1 MVRKN
6 EDFSKARIMVFYLP
20 TKPDEVYIQSTIQP
34 KDGPVI
40 SSLNQKRVAYLNR
53 VALDEKRKEPRL
65 DALANIFAGYD
76 YKYYAVEYPCASRQM
91 MYREVERMYARLSA
105 EQMERKTS
113 TLAEDTERRTWK
125 KRMHG
130 SEPGYTRITPA
141 TLHVVENCTTHHVA
155 SRTTRPNQR
164 WSQRYRSLS
173 RRRRCRCLLIST
185 EHVATSVGTS
195 S

>member
-53 VALDEKRKEPRL
+53 LALDEKRKEPRL

-76 YKYYAVEYPCASRQM
+76 YKYDAVKFPCESRQQ
-91 MYREVERMYARLSA
+91 MYREVERMYAKLSA
-105 EQMERKTS
+105 EQMERKRIACRKYRAKNLEKENARVREWIHKHHTRH
-113 TLAEDTERRTWK
+113 LARR
-125 KRMHG
+125 RELYH
-130 SEPGYTRITPA
+130 
-141 TLHVVENCTTHHVA
+141 A
-155 SRTTRPNQR
+155 SRCKAYHPTKSAMEADVDFAVFKKPVQV
-164 WSQRYRSLS
+164 SFD
-173 RRRRCRCLLIST
+173 
-185 EHVATSVGTS
+185 
-195 S
+195 

>member
-76 YKYYAVEYPCASRQM
+76 YKYDAVKFPCESRQQ
-91 MYREVERMYARLSA
+91 MYREVERMYAKLSA
-105 EQMERKTS
+105 EQMERKRIACRKYRAKNLEKENARVREWIHKHHARH
-113 TLAEDTERRTWK
+113 LA
-125 KRMHG
+125 
-130 SEPGYTRITPA
+130 
-141 TLHVVENCTTHHVA
+141 
-155 SRTTRPNQR
+155 
-164 WSQRYRSLS
+164 
-173 RRRRCRCLLIST
+173 RRRELYHTSRCKPYHPTKSPL
-185 EHVATSVGTS
+185 EPDVDFAVFKKPVQVAFD
-195 S
+195 